1 MGRRSRIVC
10 LAVAAL
16 FLGPLGRLLTGVVA
30 PTRLLVT
37 NGKGKEFVMIR
48 RLFALTAAVM
58 ASMLAFAAVPAFAAT
73 IWTDWTSATGG
84 FPGSALGILNGVGV
98 SYTGEVIGSV
108 LNGSSLTWAPNSS
121 FIGGTVTTSP
131 SIVGDDIRLRGSFT
145 GTNTITFA
153 SPVENPVFA
162 IWSLG
167 NPGLAASFT
176 FNATPTLEAGGP
188 NSQFGGSSITVL
200 GNVVSG
206 NEGNGVVQFSGT
218 FSSISWTDTP
228 ENFYAFT
235 VGLNGPLGPG
245 PGPAPV
251 PEPMSLTLV
260 GSGLAGLAGLMWRL
274 RNRRR

>member
-1 MGRRSRIVC
+1 MNRVLVALVTAATVQPFDRRVMPVKPSKV
-10 LAVAAL
+10 VA
-16 FLGPLGRLLTGVVA
+16 RWMLLTASIAAV
-30 PTRLLVT
+30 L
-37 NGKGKEFVMIR
+37 
-48 RLFALTAAVM
+48 LFA
-58 ASMLAFAAVPAFAAT
+58 ASAQAAT

-84 FPGSALGILNGVGV
+84 FPGSASGTLGGVGV

-108 LNGSSLTWAPNSS
+108 LNGTSLTWAPNSS

-131 SIVGDDIRLRGSFT
+131 SIVGDDIRLRGTFT
-145 GTNTITFA
+145 GTNTIAFA

-167 NPGLAASFT
+167 APTIAASFT
-176 FNATPTLEAGGP
+176 FAATPTLEAGGP
-188 NSQFGGSSITVL
+188 NSQFGGSSITVV

-218 FSSISWTDTP
+218 FNSISWTDTP

-235 VGLNGPLGPG
+235 VGLNGPLGPR

-260 GSGLAGLAGLMWRL
+260 GSGLVGLAGLIWRL
-274 RNRRR
+274 RKRR

>member
-58 ASMLAFAAVPAFAAT
+58 ASMLAFAAVPAFA
-73 IWTDWTSATGG
+73 
-84 FPGSALGILNGVGV
+84 
-98 SYTGEVIGSV
+98 
-108 LNGSSLTWAPNSS
+108 WAPNSS

>member
-1 MGRRSRIVC
+1 VKSSKMVARWMF
-10 LAVAAL
+10 LASSIAAVL
-16 FLGPLGRLLTGVVA
+16 
-30 PTRLLVT
+30 
-37 NGKGKEFVMIR
+37 
-48 RLFALTAAVM
+48 LFA
-58 ASMLAFAAVPAFAAT
+58 ASAQAAT

-84 FPGSALGILNGVGV
+84 FPGSASGTLSGVGV

-108 LNGSSLTWAPNSS
+108 LNGTSNIWAPNSS

-131 SIVGDDIRLRGSFT
+131 SIVGDDIRLRGAFA

-167 NPGLAASFT
+167 APTVPASFT
-176 FNATPTLEAGGP
+176 FAATPTLEAGGP
-188 NSQFGGSSITVL
+188 NSLFGGLSITVL

-206 NEGNGVVQFSGT
+206 REGNGVVQFSGT

-235 VGLNGPLGPG
+235 VGINGPLA

-251 PEPMSLTLV
+251 PEPTSLTLV

-274 RNRRR
+274 HKGREGPDDESSGCLYPCNRSLSATTAEDNEHVPPGPPGWAV